1 MDQQNNN
8 DYEVYTVQNIRYALA
23 HSTIPGVL
31 TLVRDEPMH
40 VYASEWKECL
50 ICISELYRIKWITK
64 HKTNGNGTRI
74 IYSESFNCHRAGSY
88 IPWREVRTG
97 QKDTKKCGCLARLKI
112 TIQSNKPDECE
123 IKKVH
128 EHIKDNGETAHI
140 PGTLEDKSTLSLS
153 RETISA
159 IQQQLNDGRNCC
171 DIRMSLLGQFESIS
185 NSRSYGSNAGQ
196 RKVNYEDVYNMMIKV
211 CFYAL

>member
-31 TLVRDEPMH
+31 TLVRNEPVH
-40 VYASEWKECL
+40 VRASEWKECL
-50 ICISELYRIKWITK
+50 ARISELCGTKWITK
-64 HKTNGNGTRI
+64 HKTHGNGTRI

-88 IPWREVRTG
+88 TPRRELRTG
-97 QKDTKKCGCLARLKI
+97 QKDTKKYGCLAHLKI
-112 TIQSNKPDECE
+112 TIWSNKPDECE

-128 EHIKDNGETAHI
+128 KHIKDNGETAYI

-159 IQQQLNDGRNCC
+159 IQQQLNDGRNCR
-171 DIRMSLLGQFESIS
+171 DICMPLLCQFESIS
-185 NSRSYGSNAGQ
+185 NSRSYGSNAG
-196 RKVNYEDVYNMMIKV
+196 
-211 CFYAL
+211 